1 MMRLIKLI
9 SESYNVTKAK
19 NLVLKS
25 LIKHY
30 LPSNGGYGISKA
42 EQAEFAKED
51 ALKHIEVSG
60 YTDNDFQELA
70 DFLNSLKFPITVYRG
85 LANKDRSTIKTGI
98 NSGVHW
104 TIDPEYIKD
113 QTNLLKFNYVM
124 IGKFNEKDV
133 DLSKTAETY
142 LGYSLQDRKKRYNN
156 HREMEVWVKQR
167 KEPKD
172 LKIVTF
178 DEFCEMY

>member
-1 MMRLIKLI
+1 MIKLLN
-9 SESYNVTKAK
+9 ESYTSEKAK

-30 LPSNGGYGISKA
+30 LSSNGGYGISKA

-60 YTDNDFQELA
+60 YTDKEFEELA
-70 DFLNSLKFPITVYRG
+70 DFLNSLKFPIIAYRG

-104 TIDPEYIKD
+104 TINSEYIKN

-124 IGKFNEKDV
+124 IGKFDEKDV
-133 DLSKTAETY
+133 DLPKTAETY
-142 LGYSLQDRKKRYNN
+142 LGYSLQDRNKRYNN

-178 DEFCEMY
+178 DEFCEIY